1 MPRPDDV
8 LQKKVLPIFYVID
21 TSGSMK
27 GNKIAALNEAM
38 NNSIDILKEKADGGL
53 GVEIKIGVLL
63 FSSGAT
69 WKTKNGLVSLEDFAW
84 EDLTAGGVT
93 DLHLALKELGK
104 KLSRSEFLK
113 SDTGFFLPVFIFM
126 SDGAPTDE
134 TWKKELEKLNE
145 KNQWFK
151 RGRKIA
157 IAIGEDAELN
167 VLAQVCG
174 AVEAV
179 IQPNDLEGL
188 KKNIVQASV
197 ASTMLASQT
206 RMVGDETDGAA
217 IVKAVAENTE
227 DEVNTFEDSDSFE
240 SDDTEN
246 PSNKENPS
254 NTASST
260 TTPWFDDNSFD

>member
-1 MPRPDDV
+1 MPRVENDP
-8 LQKKVLPIFYVID
+8 QKKVLPIFYVID

-151 RGRKIA
+151 RGPKIA

-174 AVEAV
+174 TVEAV
-179 IQPNDLEGL
+179 IQPNDLERL
-188 KKNIVQASV
+188 KSDIVQVSV
-197 ASTMLASQT
+197 ASTMLASQS
-206 RMVGDETDGAA
+206 RMVGDETVGAA
-217 IVKAVAENTE
+217 IGKAVAENTE
-227 DEVNTFEDSDSFE
+227 DEVNTFEDSFE

-260 TTPWFDDNSFD
+260 TTIWFNDDSFD